1 MCSSTAT
8 VSNYFYCVPFV
19 TFRPALSIQ
28 ITFLVSRAVWVFK
41 VLFIYFWLLWVFI
54 VAWVFSSCSEWG
66 LLFFAVC
73 RLLIAVASV
82 LLWST
87 GSRARGLQY
96 LWHMGLV
103 ALQHVASSQTR
114 DQTCVSCIGRRIL
127 NQWAMREGQQS
138 FKLEPWRTVITV

>member
-1 MCSSTAT
+1 MYPAVQKEEEGSIISQDTDNSPWCCCWVWFCFCSFTFACT
-8 VSNYFYCVPFV
+8 VS
-19 TFRPALSIQ
+19 
-28 ITFLVSRAVWVFK
+28 
-41 VLFIYFWLLWVFI
+41 LLLHGL
-54 VAWVFSSCSEWG
+54 FSSCCEWG

-103 ALQHVASSQTR
+103 ALQRVASSQTR
-114 DQTCVSCIGRRIL
+114 NQTCVSCVGRRIL
-127 NQWAMREGQQS
+127 NQWAIREGQQS
-138 FKLEPWRTVITV
+138 FKLEPWCTVITV